1 MIDIVNRYY
10 ITLFLG
16 SDLKAG
22 DLSKG
27 KVKQSQVYF
36 YLTCGLCQVLT
47 AYAGPS
53 PPPATG
59 PHRYVVTA
67 YQQPGSRD
75 LAVRVSR
82 LRARFNIEKFARK
95 ARGGALTLVAGNFF
109 LAENK

>member
-1 MIDIVNRYY
+1 M
-10 ITLFLG
+10 
-16 SDLKAG
+16 
-22 DLSKG
+22 
-27 KVKQSQVYF
+27 
-36 YLTCGLCQVLT
+36 LT

-53 PPPATG
+53 PPPASG
-59 PHRYVVTA
+59 PHRYVLTA
-67 YQQPGSRD
+67 YEQPGSRD